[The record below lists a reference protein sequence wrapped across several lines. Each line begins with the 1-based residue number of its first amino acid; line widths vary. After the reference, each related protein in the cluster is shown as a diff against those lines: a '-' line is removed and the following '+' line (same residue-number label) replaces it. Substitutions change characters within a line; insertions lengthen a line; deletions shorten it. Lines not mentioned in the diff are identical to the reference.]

1 MAARSLL
8 AYNPVK
14 IYIVLESLWTPS
26 TLQMESTWTIAG
38 VWTLYVESTWSP
50 SGVQILYLEFTWS
63 PDTVSGVYLD
73 S

>member
-50 SGVQILYLEFTWS
+50 DGVLMESIRIRG
-63 PDTVSGVYLD
+63 GVVTYR
-73 S
+73 